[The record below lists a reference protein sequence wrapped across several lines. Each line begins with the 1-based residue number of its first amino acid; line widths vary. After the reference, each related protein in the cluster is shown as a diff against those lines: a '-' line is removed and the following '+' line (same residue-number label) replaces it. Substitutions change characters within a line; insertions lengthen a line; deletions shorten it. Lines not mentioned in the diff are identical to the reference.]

1 MAAQFL
7 RFLRELLHCRN
18 GQLLAIGTMR
28 SDHLDIYERSS
39 DALQAPFFHPWR
51 LGPFPP
57 ERIEEVIRK
66 PCRRAQVEITH
77 ELVERLKHDTPTVE
91 ALPLLAFTLE
101 KLYRGYASD
110 KKLELREYVS
120 LGGMEGSIQTCIE
133 RIVPRNSPLGE

>member
-1 MAAQFL
+1 
-7 RFLRELLHCRN
+7 
-18 GQLLAIGTMR
+18 MR

-39 DALQAPFFHPWR
+39 DAIQAPFFQAWR

-66 PCRRAQVEITH
+66 PCNRAHVEITH
-77 ELVERLKHDTPTVE
+77 ELVERLKRDTPTIE

-110 KKLELREYVS
+110 KKLELKEYVS
-120 LGGMEGSIQTCIE
+120 LGGMEGSIQRASSDSAPQFT
-133 RIVPRNSPLGE
+133 LGG